1 MPEKSMK
8 KRLKINGIVMFLAV
22 VILAIFP
29 AIFFRR
35 NAVGWDNSIAEIFG
49 IGFILLGQLIRVSA
63 RGFKSENSKNG
74 FDLVK
79 TGPYSLVR
87 NPMYLGIILIGFGAV
102 LMLFKWWVVIIFLCF
117 FYIRYILLVY
127 KEEKK
132 LKLSF
137 AEKYADYCKDVPNRI
152 FPSVEALFNRDMLQY
167 LPLKLKWVKKEIG
180 SIIAVLVLI
189 LLIESWEDLRY
200 GGIGLFL
207 KELLGLVIVF
217 FLFVLLCVYLIRF
230 INPDNVTDKSKD
242 NIQ

>member
-1 MPEKSMK
+1 MK

-35 NAVGWDNSIAEIFG
+35 NAVGWDNAIAEIFG

-217 FLFVLLCVYLIRF
+217 FLFILLCVYLIRF

>member
-1 MPEKSMK
+1 MK

>member
-1 MPEKSMK
+1 MK
-8 KRLKINGIVMFLAV
+8 KRLKINGIVMFLAAI
-22 VILAIFP
+22 ILAIFP

-35 NAVGWDNSIAEIFG
+35 NTLGWDNGITEVFG

-74 FDLVK
+74 FDLVRS
-79 TGPYSLVR
+79 GPYSLVR

-127 KEEKK
+127 MEEKK
-132 LKLSF
+132 LKLLF
-137 AEKYADYCKDVPNRI
+137 PQKYADYCKDVPNRI
-152 FPSVEALFNRDMLQY
+152 FPSLDVLLNKDILQY
-167 LPLKLKWVKKEIG
+167 IPLKLKWVKKEVG
-180 SIIAVLVLI
+180 SIITLLVLI
-189 LLIESWEDLRY
+189 LLIELWEDLRY

-207 KELLGLVIVF
+207 KELFGLIIVF
-217 FLFVLLCVYLIRF
+217 ALFVFLCVYLIRF
-230 INPDNVTDKSKD
+230 INPDNATDKSKD